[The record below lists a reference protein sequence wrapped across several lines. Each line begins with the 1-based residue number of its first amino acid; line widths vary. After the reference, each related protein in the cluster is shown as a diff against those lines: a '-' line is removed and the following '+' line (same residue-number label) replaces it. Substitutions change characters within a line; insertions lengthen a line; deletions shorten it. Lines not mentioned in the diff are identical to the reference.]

1 MNGRRVWVRL
11 TRSFAPLLLASLLI
25 ASCSSVPQ
33 TDRIRFGA
41 IGDSITAS
49 TDRFGLPT
57 HWTWVA
63 TAATGDVTDVGG
75 YRHYGDTTADI
86 LRHVTPLPEAQV
98 VVVMAG
104 TNDAPVDDRPDP
116 RTLTN
121 ITAIFEKTG
130 VPRRILSAVAPR
142 NDDRAAETLQLNAD
156 LRQLARRSG
165 WRWVD
170 PWTEVRT
177 ADGRWRPHTSVDG
190 IHPTPASGRIAGDV
204 LRAAI
209 VKTATGG

>member
-1 MNGRRVWVRL
+1 MNGRRGWARL
-11 TRSFAPLLLASLLI
+11 ARSLAALLLVPLLI
-25 ASCSSVPQ
+25 ASCTSVPQ

-63 TAATGDVTDVGG
+63 TAATGDVADVGG

-86 LRHVTPLPEAQV
+86 LRHVTPLPDAQV

-104 TNDAPVDDRPDP
+104 TNDAPVDDRPNP

-130 VPRRILSAVAPR
+130 VPLRILSAVAPR
-142 NDDRAAETLQLNAD
+142 NDDRAAVTLELNRE
-156 LRQLARRSG
+156 LRDLARRSG
-165 WRWVD
+165 WTWVD
-170 PWTEVRT
+170 PWTAVRT
-177 ADGRWRPHTSVDG
+177 DDGRWRPHTSVDG
-190 IHPTPASGRIAGDV
+190 IHPTPASGRMAGEV
-204 LRAAI
+204 LRATI
-209 VKTATGG
+209 VETVTGG

>member
-1 MNGRRVWVRL
+1 MNGRRGWDRL
-11 TRSFAPLLLASLLI
+11 ARSLAALLLVPLLI
-25 ASCSSVPQ
+25 ASCTSVPQ

-63 TAATGDVTDVGG
+63 TAATGDVADVGG

-86 LRHVTPLPEAQV
+86 LRHVTPLPDAQV

-104 TNDAPVDDRPDP
+104 TNDAPVDDRPNP

-130 VPRRILSAVAPR
+130 VPLRILSAVAPR
-142 NDDRAAETLQLNAD
+142 NDDRAAVTLELNRE
-156 LRQLARRSG
+156 LRDLARRSG
-165 WRWVD
+165 WTWVD

-177 ADGRWRPHTSVDG
+177 GDGRWRPHTSVDG
-190 IHPTPASGRIAGDV
+190 IHPTPASGRIAGEV

-209 VKTATGG
+209 VETVTGG